1 MKILKI
7 VACLLFFSF
16 VWSVGY
22 GDIPLKQKKE
32 EQAKQ
37 APVDGPYVLYDKVG
51 NVRVICVDE
60 RGVVRD
66 SVYGKLP
73 EGFKLDVVSQKGNH
87 RFQVKL
93 HPVERPLW
101 KSGQREKTLIISDPH
116 GDLESFISVLRNK
129 GVIGKHYEWTYEKN
143 QVIVIGDV
151 FDRGKDVLPIFW
163 LMYKLEQEAWEAGG
177 VMTFML
183 GNHEEMVLRGNLKY
197 TRSKYKDLATS
208 LGMEYADLWHETS
221 ELGYWLRSRNLIQI
235 VGKNLFVHAG
245 LSKEFTGMEN
255 TVAEVNEEAA
265 KSIFLSKK
273 ERQELSALSDSIYG
287 NRGPFWF
294 RGMVKDE
301 EKCRPS
307 TPEDVDHILKQYSVN
322 RVFVGHTIFDDVTA
336 FFDGKVVAVNVNNQK
351 NREAGKGRG
360 ILMKGSTLYV
370 IYDKGKPRKF
380 LYQ

>member
-60 RGVVRD
+60 RGVVWD

-116 GDLESFISVLRNK
+116 GDLESFISVLRNN

-143 QVIVIGDV
+143 
-151 FDRGKDVLPIFW
+151 
-163 LMYKLEQEAWEAGG
+163 
-177 VMTFML
+177 
-183 GNHEEMVLRGNLKY
+183 
-197 TRSKYKDLATS
+197 
-208 LGMEYADLWHETS
+208 
-221 ELGYWLRSRNLIQI
+221 
-235 VGKNLFVHAG
+235 
-245 LSKEFTGMEN
+245 
-255 TVAEVNEEAA
+255 
-265 KSIFLSKK
+265 
-273 ERQELSALSDSIYG
+273 
-287 NRGPFWF
+287 
-294 RGMVKDE
+294 
-301 EKCRPS
+301 
-307 TPEDVDHILKQYSVN
+307 
-322 RVFVGHTIFDDVTA
+322 
-336 FFDGKVVAVNVNNQK
+336 
-351 NREAGKGRG
+351 
-360 ILMKGSTLYV
+360 
-370 IYDKGKPRKF
+370 
-380 LYQ
+380 

>member
-116 GDLESFISVLRNK
+116 GDLESFISVLRNN

-221 ELGYWLRSRNLIQI
+221 ELGCWLRSRNLIQI

-265 KSIFLSKK
+265 KSIFLS
-273 ERQELSALSDSIYG
+273 
-287 NRGPFWF
+287 
-294 RGMVKDE
+294 
-301 EKCRPS
+301 EKRTAGVVC
-307 TPEDVDHILKQYSVN
+307 
-322 RVFVGHTIFDDVTA
+322 FV
-336 FFDGKVVAVNVNNQK
+336 
-351 NREAGKGRG
+351 
-360 ILMKGSTLYV
+360 
-370 IYDKGKPRKF
+370 
-380 LYQ
+380 

>member
-1 MKILKI
+1 M
-7 VACLLFFSF
+7 
-16 VWSVGY
+16 
-22 GDIPLKQKKE
+22 
-32 EQAKQ
+32 
-37 APVDGPYVLYDKVG
+37 DGPYVLYDKVG

-116 GDLESFISVLRNK
+116 GDLESFISVLCNN

-307 TPEDVDHILKQYSVN
+307 TPEDVDHILKQYGVN

>member
-1 MKILKI
+1 MNVLKI

-16 VWSVGY
+16 VWCVGY
-22 GDIPLKQKKE
+22 GDTPLKQKKE

-37 APVDGPYVLYDKVG
+37 APVDGPYVLYDEVG
-51 NVRVICVDE
+51 NARVIRVDE

-73 EGFKLDVVSQKGNH
+73 EGFKLDVVSQKGGH

-116 GDLESFISVLRNK
+116 GDLERFVSVLCNN
-129 GVIGKHYEWTYEKN
+129 GVIGKNYKWKFGKN

-163 LMYKLEQEAWEAGG
+163 LMYKLEQEAKDAGG

-208 LGMEYADLWHETS
+208 LGIEYADLWYEKS
-221 ELGYWLRSRNLIQI
+221 ELGRWLRSRNLIQV

-245 LSKEFTGMEN
+245 LSKEFTGMGN
-255 TVAEVNEEAA
+255 AVTEVNEEMAR
-265 KSIFLSKK
+265 SIFLPKK
-273 ERQELSALSDSIYG
+273 ERQELSALSDSIYC

-301 EKCRPS
+301 EKYSPS
-307 TPEDVDHILKQYSVN
+307 TPEDVERILEQYGVD
-322 RVFVGHTIFDDVTA
+322 RIFVGHTIFDDVTP

-360 ILMKGSTLYV
+360 ILMQGNTLYV

-380 LYQ
+380 

>member
-1 MKILKI
+1 MGRWTCNLYGYLFYIIFLFVGGQLCGQESKI
-7 VACLLFFSF
+7 F
-16 VWSVGY
+16 
-22 GDIPLKQKKE
+22 
-32 EQAKQ
+32 
-37 APVDGPYVLYDKVG
+37 PVDGPYVLYDKVE
-51 NVRVICVDE
+51 NVRVIWVDE
-60 RGVVRD
+60 QGILRD
-66 SVYGKLP
+66 SIYGKVPKNFL
-73 EGFKLDVVSQKGNH
+73 LDVESQEGKH

-101 KSGQREKTLIISDPH
+101 KSEQRGKTLIISDPH
-116 GDLESFISVLRNK
+116 GDFESFVSVLRNN
-129 GVIGKHYEWTYEKN
+129 GVIGKHYEWIYGKN
-143 QVIVIGDV
+143 QVIVIGDI

-177 VMTFML
+177 VMTFIL

-197 TRSKYKDLATS
+197 TQSKYKDLATS
-208 LGMEYADLWHETS
+208 LGVEYADLWHEKS
-221 ELGYWLRSRNLIQI
+221 ELGRWLRSRNVIQI

-255 TVAEVNEEAA
+255 TVAEVNEETA

-273 ERQELSALSDSIYG
+273 EGQELSALSDSIYG

-301 EKCRPS
+301 EKYRPS
-307 TPEDVDHILKQYSVN
+307 TSEDVNYILEKYGVD
-322 RVFVGHTIFDDVTA
+322 RIFVGHTIFDDVTA

-351 NREAGKGRG
+351 NRESGKGRG
-360 ILMKGSTLYV
+360 ILMKGNTLYV
-370 IYDKGKPRKF
+370 IYDKGKPRRF